1 MTKEKPVWFFRAV
14 ALDLDGTLA
23 VDDRVSVEALAAVD
37 EARKNKRML
46 LVTGRIERDLDRVFP
61 GLVDHF
67 DAVVTENGA
76 VLTRPGPPRETRL
89 LHEPVDLAVDKAL
102 ADRGVATDRGKVLV
116 GIHGGAA
123 AAAVEVLAEL
133 GLDHQVVRNRG
144 QAMILPAGVTKATG
158 LATALTALG
167 LNTHNAVGVGDAE
180 NDLALLRAAELG
192 AAVANAVPSLAEH
205 ADIVLDQA
213 NGAGVADL
221 LRSPLLAG
229 RDPLWPLRRQVAIGS
244 LDDGSDALVP
254 GAQAS
259 LLITGDSGAGKS
271 YLAGLLAERWM
282 DAGYSVLVIDPEGDH
297 VGLAERLDVQLVDG
311 ATELPSPATLLGL
324 LRSHGVSVVLDL
336 SALDDQ
342 AQLDY
347 LIRLTAA
354 IFAERSQHG
363 VPHWVVYDEA
373 HQQALLEQAGQL
385 AAGAGSCR
393 VTWRPDLLDAGTIKD
408 TDLVIDVGHAVP
420 SNRREPFR
428 ATLNTDGSS
437 RPFTVGH
444 RGSEHVRHQHKY
456 AVAPLPPSRRFYF
469 HDQDPTDA
477 TAAAA
482 TLEEFHHL
490 IGQADVAAVGYH
502 ASRGDFSRWVGDAI
516 ADDTLAR
523 ELAHIERDLDA
534 RHAAALEDARH
545 QIRQAI
551 QGRYL
556 RP

>member
-1 MTKEKPVWFFRAV
+1 VWFFRAV

-23 VDDRVSVEALAAVD
+23 VADQVSAEVLAAVD
-37 EARKNKRML
+37 EAREDKRML
-46 LVTGRIERDLDRVFP
+46 LVTGRVEGDLDRVFP

-76 VLTRPGPPRETRL
+76 VLTRPGHPRETRL

-102 ADRGVATDRGKVLV
+102 ADRGVVTDRGQVLV
-116 GIHGGAA
+116 GIDGKDAA
-123 AAAVEVLAEL
+123 TAVDVLAEL

-144 QAMILPAGVTKATG
+144 RAMILPAGVTKATG
-158 LATALTALG
+158 LSTALTALG
-167 LNTHNAVGVGDAE
+167 LNLHNAVAVGDAE

-205 ADIVLDQA
+205 ADLVLAQA

-221 LRSPLLAG
+221 LGSPLLAG
-229 RDPLWPLRRQVAIGS
+229 REPLWPPRRQIAIGS

-259 LLITGDSGAGKS
+259 LLITGDSGSGKS

-297 VGLAERLDVQLVDG
+297 LGLAERLDVQLVDG
-311 ATELPSPATLLGL
+311 AADLPSPTTLLGL
-324 LRSHGVSVVLDL
+324 LRPHGVSVVLDL
-336 SALDDQ
+336 SGLDDQ

-347 LIRLTAA
+347 LGRLPAA
-354 IFAERSQHG
+354 IVAERSLHG
-363 VPHWVVYDEA
+363 VPHWVIYDEA
-373 HQQALLEQAGQL
+373 HEQALLQHASQIAG
-385 AAGAGSCR
+385 GAGSCR
-393 VTWRPDLLDAGTIKD
+393 VTWRPDLLAAGAVKD
-408 TDLVIDVGHAVP
+408 TDLIIDVGHAVP

-428 ATLNTDGSS
+428 ATLNIDGSG
-437 RPFTVGH
+437 RQFTVGH
-444 RGSEHVRHQHKY
+444 RDSEHVRHRHKY

-477 TAAAA
+477 TSAAA
-482 TLEEFHHL
+482 TLEEFHDR
-490 IGQADVAAVGYH
+490 IGQADVATVAYH
-502 ASRGDFSRWVGDAI
+502 ASRGDFSRWVGDAV

-534 RHAAALEDARH
+534 RHAAAVEDAR
-545 QIRQAI
+545 QQLRRAI
-551 QGRYL
+551 QHRYL